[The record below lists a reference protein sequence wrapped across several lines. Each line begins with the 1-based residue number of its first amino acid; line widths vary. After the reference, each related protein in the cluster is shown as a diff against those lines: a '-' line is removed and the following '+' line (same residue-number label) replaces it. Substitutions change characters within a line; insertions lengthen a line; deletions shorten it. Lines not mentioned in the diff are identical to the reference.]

1 MHNPACE
8 RNPARKVKARLR
20 RAPEGQCQAGVP
32 FLRGLEGAF
41 LHLEKAVPKEWHSW
55 SPRPQAE
62 ASQHRYGIR
71 PEIISLILTIREERR
86 YCPPP
91 HQLVSAAALSRL
103 YGRQQTQSTR
113 VKEPTPLWCS
123 NASCHSKG

>member
-32 FLRGLEGAF
+32 FLRGVEGAF

-62 ASQHRYGIR
+62 ASK
-71 PEIISLILTIREERR
+71 L
-86 YCPPP
+86 
-91 HQLVSAAALSRL
+91 
-103 YGRQQTQSTR
+103 
-113 VKEPTPLWCS
+113 
-123 NASCHSKG
+123 

>member
-32 FLRGLEGAF
+32 FLRASRVLFDIWKKRYQENGIVA
-41 LHLEKAVPKEWHSW
+41 

-62 ASQHRYGIR
+62 ASK
-71 PEIISLILTIREERR
+71 L
-86 YCPPP
+86 
-91 HQLVSAAALSRL
+91 
-103 YGRQQTQSTR
+103 
-113 VKEPTPLWCS
+113 
-123 NASCHSKG
+123 